1 MTLRVEAYIKG
12 QMKIKDVNGMG
23 ILTPLLLIGVTLSI
37 GPAFEFVQ
45 YMMWHDRQRIGQ
57 IALLLVMVLGG
68 VSIWRHALWNT
79 FTYLPK
85 SVRMALFFG
94 LLLGAVSCVLSKY
107 PRYAWLEW
115 STFLLL
121 FASMLLIAA
130 HAHCNAKEFDQ
141 WAIRVVWIVA
151 FIIVLRI
158 MMGYVAALIENKEL
172 DSIALFDSTFS
183 NRRFFG
189 QVASMVIPLL
199 AYPLLITKTPVW
211 QRWAIFLLLAA
222 WWMLVIVSGT
232 RGTGLAI
239 AGATLFMAVLVWQD
253 FRSWLK
259 LQVAGFLVGGML
271 FVILFVWLP
280 SLVGQMPALENRAS
294 NLVSLSGREELWG
307 MAWDQIQ
314 AHPWLGIGPMHFAS
328 LGLKFGAHPHNAI
341 LQLASEWGV
350 IATTA
355 FGLPVIYGVKRLITH
370 LRQPSTDITEKKLLI
385 CIAVSLLAAIIQ
397 SMVDGILVIPYTQ
410 IWLIFIAGWA
420 LGIYFRNPAA
430 SPMQVPSRF
439 GEVGIVFVGLVAAI
453 LLLKGISPEVF
464 DRVAITKRYVVD
476 GIRTGKIMIL
486 PRYWGAG
493 EIP

>member
-1 MTLRVEAYIKG
+1 
-12 QMKIKDVNGMG
+12 MKSNDGSGVGLMA
-23 ILTPLLLIGVTLSI
+23 PLLLIGLTLMV
-37 GPAFEFVQ
+37 GPVVEFVQ

-57 IALLLVMVLGG
+57 VVLLLVMVLGG
-68 VSIWRHALWNT
+68 ASIWRHALWDT
-79 FTYLPK
+79 FIQIPNYI
-85 SVRMALFFG
+85 RAALFFG
-94 LLLGAVSCVLSKY
+94 LLLGAVSSVFSHY

-115 STFLLL
+115 STFVLL
-121 FASMLLIAA
+121 FVSMLLIAA
-130 HAHCNAKEFDQ
+130 HARRKGKEFDQ

-151 FIIVLRI
+151 FLIFLRI
-158 MMGYVAALIENKEL
+158 MMGYMAALIEKIEL
-172 DSIALFDSTFS
+172 DSVTLFTSSFS

-199 AYPLLITKTPVW
+199 AYPLLIRATPLW
-211 QRWAIFLLLAA
+211 QRWVFFLLLAA

-232 RGTGLAI
+232 RGTALAI
-239 AGATLFMAVLVWQD
+239 AGSSILLVIFLWQHS
-253 FRSWLK
+253 RAWLK
-259 LQVAGFLVGGML
+259 FQFVGVLAGGVL

-280 SLVGQMPALENRAS
+280 PLVGQTPALENRAS

-307 MAWDQIQ
+307 MAWVQIQ

-328 LGLKFGAHPHNAI
+328 LGLKYGAHPHNAI

-350 IATTA
+350 IATAA
-355 FGLPVIYGVKRLITH
+355 FILPVMFAGKRLIMH
-370 LRQPSTDITEKKLLI
+370 LRQPSIDIKEKKLLF

-464 DRVAITKRYVVD
+464 DRVSITKRYVVD

>member
-1 MTLRVEAYIKG
+1 MAMVK
-12 QMKIKDVNGMG
+12 MKSNDVHGMG
-23 ILTPLLLIGVTLSI
+23 VLTPLLVIGLTLMV
-37 GPAFEFVQ
+37 GPVFEFVQ

-57 IALLLVMVLGG
+57 VVLLVIIVLGG
-68 VSIWRHALWNT
+68 VSIWRRALWE
-79 FTYLPK
+79 TYNHLPK
-85 SVRMALFFG
+85 YVRVALRFG
-94 LLLGAVSCVLSKY
+94 FLIGAVSAVYSKY

-121 FASMLLIAA
+121 FASMLLMAA
-130 HAHCNAKEFDQ
+130 HARCKGEVFDQ
-141 WAIRVVWIVA
+141 WAVRVVWIVA
-151 FIIVLRI
+151 SVIFLRI
-158 MMGYVAALIENKEL
+158 MMGYLAALIENKEL

-189 QVASMVIPLL
+189 QAASMVIPLL
-199 AYPLLITKTPVW
+199 AYPLLIRAPPLW
-211 QRWAIFLLLAA
+211 QRWTFFLLLAA

-232 RGTGLAI
+232 RGTVLAI
-239 AGATLFMAVLVWQD
+239 AGSIILLAIFLWQD
-253 FRSWLK
+253 FRAWLK
-259 LQVAGFLVGGML
+259 LQMAGLLVGAML

-280 SLVGQMPALENRAS
+280 ALLGQTPALENRAS
-294 NLVSLSGREELWG
+294 NLTTLSGREELWG
-307 MAWDQIQ
+307 MAWAQIQ

-355 FGLPVIYGVKRLITH
+355 FMLPVLISVKRLVTH
-370 LRQPSTDITEKKLLI
+370 LRQPSISSKPLLI
-385 CIAVSLLAAIIQ
+385 CLAASLLAAIIQ

-410 IWLIFIAGWA
+410 NWLIFIAGWA
-420 LGIYFRNPAA
+420 LGVYFRGQAA
-430 SPMQVPSRF
+430 SPVQVHSRF

-453 LLLKGISPEVF
+453 LLIKGISPEVF
-464 DRVAITKRYVVD
+464 DRVSITKRYVEN

>member
-1 MTLRVEAYIKG
+1 MTLRVDAESMVK
-12 QMKIKDVNGMG
+12 MKSDVGSGFGAMA
-23 ILTPLLLIGVTLSI
+23 PLLVIGLTLMV
-37 GPAFEFVQ
+37 GPVVEFVQ

-57 IALLLVMVLGG
+57 VVLLLLMVLGG
-68 VSIWRHALWNT
+68 VSIWRHALWDT
-79 FTYLPK
+79 FIQIPNYI
-85 SVRMALFFG
+85 RAALFFG
-94 LLLGAVSCVLSKY
+94 FLLGAVSSVFSNY

-115 STFLLL
+115 STFVLL
-121 FASMLLIAA
+121 FVAMLLIAA
-130 HAHCNAKEFDQ
+130 HARCKAKEFDQ

-151 FIIVLRI
+151 FTIFLRI
-158 MMGYVAALIENKEL
+158 MMGYMAALIENTEL
-172 DSIALFDSTFS
+172 DTIALFDSSFS

-199 AYPLLITKTPVW
+199 AYPLLIKATPLW
-211 QRWAIFLLLAA
+211 QRGTFFLLLAA

-239 AGATLFMAVLVWQD
+239 AGATMFMAIFLWHE
-253 FRSWLK
+253 SKAWLK
-259 LQVAGFLVGGML
+259 FQVAGFLVGGML
-271 FVILFVWLP
+271 FVLLFVWLP
-280 SLVGQMPALENRAS
+280 VWLGQTPALENRTS
-294 NLVSLSGREELWG
+294 NLATLSGREELWG
-307 MAWDQIQ
+307 MAWAQIQ
-314 AHPWLGIGPMHFAS
+314 VHPWLGIGPMHFAS
-328 LGLKFGAHPHNAI
+328 LGLKYGAHPHNAI

-355 FGLPVIYGVKRLITH
+355 FVLPVMYGVKRLITH
-370 LRQPSTDITEKKLLI
+370 LHQRSTDSTEKKLLI
-385 CIAVSLLAAIIQ
+385 CIAVSLLAAITQ

-430 SPMQVPSRF
+430 SPMQVHSRF

-453 LLLKGISPEVF
+453 LLVKGVSPEVF
-464 DRVAITKRYVVD
+464 DRVSITRRYVVD